1 MTISEDSLESEMNE
15 VIDKLQKPNGSL
27 KLMNDGLFGCDLENV
42 DFDGC
47 DIKVEPKEKEVP
59 TITYI

>member
-1 MTISEDSLESEMNE
+1 MNE
-15 VIDKLQKPNGSL
+15 VIDKLQKPKGSL
-27 KLMNDGLFGCDLENV
+27 KLMNDGLLGCDLENV

-47 DIKVEPKEKEVP
+47 DIEVERKEKEVP

>member
-1 MTISEDSLESEMNE
+1 MNE
-15 VIDKLQKPNGSL
+15 VIDKLQKPKGSL
-27 KLMNDGLFGCDLENV
+27 KLMNDGLFGCDLENA

-47 DIKVEPKEKEVP
+47 DIDIEPKEKEVP